1 MSRTPSRQVTGSTTA
16 RAGDAER
23 LARLA
28 LGRLGEPGDP
38 RLASLVA
45 ELGAQRVHRHLAEE
59 RDVGGMLTDVA
70 ARLAELDPARDLERA
85 ERIGIRF
92 VVPGDAEWPT
102 SLDDLD
108 HCGHVQDRGGR
119 PLGLWVRGPL
129 RLDQLAAP
137 VAVVGSRSATTYGAD
152 VAGEIGAHLA
162 GAGATV
168 VSGAAFGIDQAAHRG
183 ALAGRGPTVAVL
195 ACGVDRAYPV
205 AHKPL
210 LDHLAQHGAVVS
222 ELAPGCSPTRL
233 RFLTRNRLIAGL
245 SLGTVIVEAAVR
257 SGALNTAHWTERLS
271 RPLMGV
277 PGPVTSAQSQGVHQ
291 LLRTGAGL
299 VTRGA
304 EVAELV
310 GVSGEHLVTE
320 ERGAVRVRDALRPR
334 EAQVLEAVP
343 VHRPAGADSIARTAG
358 IGLVEVQRLLVR
370 LQERDLVERIGSGWC
385 LADAAR

>member
-1 MSRTPSRQVTGSTTA
+1 M
-16 RAGDAER
+16 
-23 LARLA
+23 
-28 LGRLGEPGDP
+28 
-38 RLASLVA
+38 
-45 ELGAQRVHRHLAEE
+45 
-59 RDVGGMLTDVA
+59 
-70 ARLAELDPARDLERA
+70 
-85 ERIGIRF
+85 
-92 VVPGDAEWPT
+92 
-102 SLDDLD
+102 
-108 HCGHVQDRGGR
+108 
-119 PLGLWVRGPL
+119 
-129 RLDQLAAP
+129 
-137 VAVVGSRSATTYGAD
+137 
-152 VAGEIGAHLA
+152 
-162 GAGATV
+162 
-168 VSGAAFGIDQAAHRG
+168 
-183 ALAGRGPTVAVL
+183 
-195 ACGVDRAYPV
+195 
-205 AHKPL
+205 
-210 LDHLAQHGAVVS
+210 S

-334 EAQVLEAVP
+334 EAQVLDAVP

-370 LQERDLVERIGSGWC
+370 LQERGLVERIGSGWC